1 MEFDFPW
8 AQFLL
13 VCGFFLVLVVEQAA
27 LQLGEQGSKEQHFP
41 LQSVSSCQEEGS
53 PLLGCQIP
61 PCHQRGSQLPDHQ
74 IDQTPAPPHSHT
86 SSFRSVLLVAAL
98 SLHSVFEGLAIGLQT
113 SSAALLSLFLA
124 VMAHKIVMAFSLSL
138 TTAQCDLSGNT
149 AQCSVLVELLLYV
162 IFVHVQCEG
171 CWCPTPCSAWPAQLG
186 SCSGSPSPTCRP
198 ASARTS
204 RVGSCRGSRA
214 ELSSLLPFLKF
225 FHRNSISQENE
236 CIKFCLFSSDSVA
249 SVG

>member
-27 LQLGEQGSKEQHFP
+27 LQLSEPGSQDQQFP

-74 IDQTPAPPHSHT
+74 IDRTPAPPHSHT

-138 TTAQCDLSGNT
+138 TTAQCGLSGNT
-149 AQCSVLVELLLYV
+149 AMVSSDFVWFELL
-162 IFVHVQCEG
+162 
-171 CWCPTPCSAWPAQLG
+171 
-186 SCSGSPSPTCRP
+186 
-198 ASARTS
+198 
-204 RVGSCRGSRA
+204 
-214 ELSSLLPFLKF
+214 
-225 FHRNSISQENE
+225 
-236 CIKFCLFSSDSVA
+236 
-249 SVG
+249 